1 MSQSPLTAYLLD
13 DGPPVSPE
21 ELALFLEADVPEA
34 LAVAT
39 LNKVALLRTQPE
51 AAAQD
56 PARWVARGIWARGV
70 WAGGALGLAMAAALL
85 FAVLPNSAS
94 TPQGD
99 PSHMMAKGEQVGP
112 PTVSLKIAAIQNGL
126 ATRHRTDRA
135 YQPGDAL
142 AFRVQADKS
151 GFASLVHVEN
161 NHIEVLLEAPL
172 VPGESDLGLPNGQHA
187 RWSFDDSDTDSLFAI
202 ISSTEPMEAD
212 VLQAGLAEFLG
223 ENPITQSNFCLAAQS
238 LGCQCD
244 AIEVMVLQ

>member
-1 MSQSPLTAYLLD
+1 MSQSPLNAYLLG
-13 DGPPVSPE
+13 DGPPVSSV
-21 ELALFLEADVPEA
+21 ELGLFLEADVPEA
-34 LAVAT
+34 LAEAT
-39 LNKVALLRTQPE
+39 LNRVALLRTQPE
-51 AAAQD
+51 EAAQNLSRWT
-56 PARWVARGIWARGV
+56 ARSLWTR
-70 WAGGALGLAMAAALL
+70 GALGLAMAAALL
-85 FAVLPNSAS
+85 LTVLPNSDTA
-94 TPQGD
+94 TQGNPD
-99 PSHMMAKGEQVGP
+99 HMMAKGERQSP
-112 PTVSLKIAAIQNGL
+112 PTVSLKIAAIQNGV

-135 YQPGDAL
+135 YQSGDAL
-142 AFRVQADKS
+142 AFRVQADKA
-151 GFASLVHVEN
+151 GFASLVRVEN

-223 ENPITQSNFCLAAQS
+223 ESPITPSNLCLAAQS